1 MGMNVLLLTNR
12 FQLLTE
18 GMALYS
24 SATYIAID
32 GISPS
37 VTSYKYTGF
46 DISTAAKLRD
56 SAFGA
61 ATPTTQEAIQWSVR
75 VQLRTGVDVMIP
87 LGQVDNE
94 PLWTNDQAGYEL
106 AEAAIYAAFP

>member
-1 MGMNVLLLTNR
+1 MNVVLATNR
-12 FQLLTE
+12 VQLLDAS
-18 GMALYS
+18 MNLYS

-37 VTSYKYTGF
+37 QTSYKYVGF
-46 DISTAAKLRD
+46 DMSTAAALRA
-56 SAFGA
+56 SAFGSG
-61 ATPTTQEAIQWSVR
+61 TQAITETVQWSVR

-94 PLWTNDQAGYEL
+94 PTWTNDQAGYDI